1 VLLVGGVRTL
11 EVGRSAGSL
20 STAHHEK
27 LCKLA

>member
-1 VLLVGGVRTL
+1 MSTADRLTMPLG
-11 EVGRSAGSL
+11 EAIFSL